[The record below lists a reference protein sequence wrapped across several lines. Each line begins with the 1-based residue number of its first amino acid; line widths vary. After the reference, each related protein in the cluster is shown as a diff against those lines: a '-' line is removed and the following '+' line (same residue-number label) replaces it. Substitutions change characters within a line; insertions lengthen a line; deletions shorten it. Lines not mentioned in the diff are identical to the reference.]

1 MTKDQE
7 LCGKLAPPVTE
18 TMLEEKLGSDLELS
32 STLNK
37 KRARRLGGHSPL
49 VESEVRRSVRVQEKC
64 KVFKQN
70 QCKKANCLGC
80 TLNPPTLSLELM
92 KNIGST
98 MRQIDPS
105 KLEEDISVKKKT
117 KPIGKKKEQ
126 KNQKDDK
133 EGNNEE

>member
-1 MTKDQE
+1 
-7 LCGKLAPPVTE
+7 
-18 TMLEEKLGSDLELS
+18 
-32 STLNK
+32 
-37 KRARRLGGHSPL
+37 
-49 VESEVRRSVRVQEKC
+49 
-64 KVFKQN
+64 
-70 QCKKANCLGC
+70 
-80 TLNPPTLSLELM
+80 LNPPTLSLELM